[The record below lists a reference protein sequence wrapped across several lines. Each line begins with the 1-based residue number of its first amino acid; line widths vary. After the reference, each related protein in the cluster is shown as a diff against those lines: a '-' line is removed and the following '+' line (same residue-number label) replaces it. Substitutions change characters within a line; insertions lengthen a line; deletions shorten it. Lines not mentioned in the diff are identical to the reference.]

1 MEATEGLFPI
11 IWDLWRSSLPQVLS
25 RSELWF
31 FCGINLA
38 TWGVDLSALVEN
50 DAAFTCGT
58 MSSKNELADLKNICE
73 QNQIRESPRSEH

>member
-38 TWGVDLSALVEN
+38 TWGAFQVEHGSVRSNQQGVNFDWGQTSAS
-50 DAAFTCGT
+50 TGW
-58 MSSKNELADLKNICE
+58 I
-73 QNQIRESPRSEH
+73 